1 MAAAESGDGN
11 NGAARMV
18 TLISSDNTRFE
29 VEAAAASLSRI
40 LHLTILDGGG
50 GGDGI
55 PLPNVDSAT
64 LSKVLEYCIK
74 HAPAAANGGGAPNA
88 TAVDRAELERFD
100 NEFVNIDQS
109 VLYSLIMAAHN
120 LEIEGLQSLV
130 AKKVANMIMGKSPM
144 EIRRTLGFP
153 DPTPEEQAE
162 MNAHML
168 EYGWAYE

>member
-1 MAAAESGDGN
+1 MAAPESGDGN

-29 VEAAAASLSRI
+29 VEAAAASLSQT
-40 LHLTILDGGG
+40 LQLTILDGGGG

-74 HAPAAANGGGAPNA
+74 HAPAAANGGAPNA

-130 AKKVANMIMGKSPM
+130 AKKVADMIKGKSPM